1 MRKIRKKVIAGML
14 TAAMVIG
21 SVFNVGAEVTA
32 AQEKAIC
39 VPLSFSGDT
48 WEDEYWN
55 NSQTNIW
62 NGIQDKVIF
71 SDSYT
76 VSFQVYIPKQVFQ
89 NEESAILVGAWMD
102 LEVENGEDIE
112 YIGTIDCTKEIH
124 WYQGDGQYKA
134 TYWNEAT
141 DTDEDASE
149 YASAQET
156 GDYVILSV
164 KNLPMADKMF
174 LDEKEIAID
183 TTKSGYLHANV
194 RIAGV
199 NTKIDTV
206 AYIDNLVVMAK
217 GQELLSIDYSDSGK
231 LSGVSYSVNNAEQET
246 EAEIVDFSD
255 QLLSL
260 EKDSATVQVGKTVAI
275 SAVALPASEI
285 TYQSSDEKVATVN
298 EQGVVKGMSAGT
310 AVITVLANGVS
321 REFTVTVKAVKQQ
334 LTLAKS
340 SATIKKGKKVTIKAT
355 ATPKAKITY
364 QSSNKKVA
372 TVTSKGVVKGI
383 KAGKAIITVSS
394 NGVSKKFTVTVKK

>member
-1 MRKIRKKVIAGML
+1 MRKISKKVIAGML

-21 SVFNVGAEVTA
+21 SVFNGGAAVTA
-32 AQEKAIC
+32 AQEKALC
-39 VPLSFSGDT
+39 VPLSFAGDT
-48 WEDEYWN
+48 WEDEWWN
-55 NSQTNIW
+55 SSQTNIW
-62 NGIQDKVIF
+62 NSIQEKVGF

-76 VSFQVYIPKQVFQ
+76 VSVQAYIPKQVFQ
-89 NEESAILVGAWMD
+89 NEESTVAVGAWLD
-102 LEVENGEDIE
+102 LLEDNGEGIE
-112 YIGTIDCTKEIH
+112 CIGSIDGTKQIEWH
-124 WYQGDGQYKA
+124 QEDGQYKA

-141 DTDEDASE
+141 DTNDDASE

-164 KNLPMADKMF
+164 KNLPMADKMS
-174 LDEKEIAID
+174 LDEKEVAID
-183 TTKSGYLHANV
+183 TTKSGFISANV
-194 RIAGV
+194 RIYGV

-217 GQELLSIDYSDSGK
+217 GQELVSIDYSDSGK
-231 LSGVSYSVNNAEQET
+231 VWASYNVNNAEQET
-246 EAEIVDFSD
+246 QAEIVDFSD

-260 EKDSATVQVGKTVAI
+260 EKDSAAVEVGKTVAI
-275 SAVALPASEI
+275 SAVASPASEI
-285 TYQSSDEKVATVN
+285 TYQSSDKKVATVD
-298 EQGVVKGMSAGT
+298 EQGVVKGVAAGT
-310 AVITVLANGVS
+310 AVITVSANGVS

-364 QSSNKKVA
+364 KSSNKKVA

-383 KAGKAIITVSS
+383 KAGKATITVSA
-394 NGVSKKFTVTVKK
+394 NGVSKKFKVTVKK